1 MFHVQQQVDTSGMLA
16 DSMMSLSLKL
26 GLCPP
31 ATNSCEVDKNTV
43 LSPLSIASIL
53 TILMAGKVLPSFT
66 DFCFAQSAIGS
77 HRVARHFFC
86 FFFTWNAGSIAFSS
100 SSPIADWVLSGFLS

>member
-86 FFFTWNAGSIAFSS
+86 FFFHMER
-100 SSPIADWVLSGFLS
+100 WVYRIFQLLSDC